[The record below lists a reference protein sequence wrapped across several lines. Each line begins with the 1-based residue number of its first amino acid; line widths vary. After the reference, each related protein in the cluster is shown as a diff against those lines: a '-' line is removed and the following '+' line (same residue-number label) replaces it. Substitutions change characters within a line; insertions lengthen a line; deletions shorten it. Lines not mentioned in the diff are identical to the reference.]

1 MPRTYWPDADKATLR
16 IFLSSGKRTLREA
29 ADALGKSYDSTHR
42 VATRM
47 GLTWRDERRPWTP
60 EEDAAIR
67 AAYKPRP
74 GWKKERDQLAV
85 RFGRTS
91 GAIKHR
97 AQALEV
103 AVKSGKSRPWTKA
116 DDEELAELLETH
128 SRHAVAKKLGRSLNA
143 INIRCQKLRLYA
155 AYRDGWYTADDVA
168 FIVGVNPSWVQR
180 RIERGMLRD
189 ERDGQAHRI
198 TVRALKEFIK
208 AYPGELQGRP
218 VDMVSVV
225 QVLVGDA

>member
-1 MPRTYWPDADKATLR
+1 MPGTKWTEEEKAKLRALLSGKAT
-16 IFLSSGKRTLREA
+16 IKRAAMVLGREYKHTWEA
-29 ADALGKSYDSTHR
+29 AK
-42 VATRM
+42 RM
-47 GLTWRDERRPWTP
+47 GLNITYERKEWTA

-97 AQALEV
+97 AHELEV

-128 SRHAVAKKLGRSLNA
+128 SRYAVAKKLGRSINA
-143 INIRCQKLRLYA
+143 INIRCHKLRLYA
-155 AYRDGWYTADDVA
+155 AYRDGWYTDDDVA
-168 FIVGVNPSWVQR
+168 FIFGVNPSWVQR

-198 TVRALKEFIK
+198 TVRALRDFIK

-225 QVLVGDA
+225 QILAGDA